1 MHGTQ
6 HDQNTTQSGVLPKK
20 RLRSVTCFMYLQV
33 VRLEVARCLPLT
45 LKDIRVHRPWLQLVT
60 WIPLAGNMAYSI

>member
-1 MHGTQ
+1 
-6 HDQNTTQSGVLPKK
+6 
-20 RLRSVTCFMYLQV
+20 MYLQV